1 MSNLSF
7 HQRFVS
13 IFVLMFFTTCLL
25 AGQPAEAQAD
35 TVKNKSPFPVKYRS
49 IADEKILLKTLTLA
63 PVYDNT
69 NGIYANPI
77 QKLLVDLL
85 QTDKSWGY
93 AEIIGHDENKFIE
106 SYDINPN
113 DVLDV
118 LNKTEAQGLL
128 TAFITKGPR
137 GINVKLKLF
146 THDEG
151 FILSEESL
159 EDLNTFEISK
169 LREQVAQMYQNLK
182 NKLPYRGYV
191 LSRRGLD
198 VTVSIGK
205 VNGIKVGQELT
216 LAQIIKL
223 NRHPKLKILV
233 GVEKEIIAKV
243 VVTKADDYLSFGKIT
258 FEKETGVVDV
268 GTKVLPTEF
277 VAYPRPILNKEGT
290 VVGDATVGSKDN
302 SIEPLPKDKDYIAK
316 NAPVVYD
323 EEQESTATEEY
334 RTELFDRHN
343 SLGLVTAQG
352 SIAQFKET
360 NNLQSGTNPSASQGF
375 APGIFVGAQI
385 YVIKN
390 TFVEANWQSHNFS
403 VTNSLTGSLPFS
415 LSYNYTKTSFALG
428 YDYMFEEEENADGIQ
443 FTGTLG
449 FTNFSTDVDNSSP
462 PAFTSTQTSAL
473 NLSARASMNVSEQMP
488 LKIGG
493 RFDLYLSPRFSENP
507 VNSGSASVN
516 LTSFGFFGIY
526 KLNDKYNLR
535 GDLTLTNI
543 NSRFS
548 GTGTRPNPAGSG
560 SQSIMTQQFGIEYL
574 F

>member
-1 MSNLSF
+1 MSNLLFHKRSF
-7 HQRFVS
+7 GLLQILVLITFLVVS
-13 IFVLMFFTTCLL
+13 QTTL
-25 AGQPAEAQAD
+25 AQSD

-49 IADEKILLKTLTLA
+49 IADEKILLKTVTLA

-85 QTDKSWGY
+85 QSDKSWGF
-93 AEIIGHDENKFIE
+93 AEIKGHDENKFIE

-118 LNKTEAQGLL
+118 LTKTQAQGLL

-159 EDLNTFEISK
+159 EDLNTFEIAK
-169 LREQVAQMYQNLK
+169 LREQVTLMYQNLK

-198 VTVSIGK
+198 VTVSVGK

-243 VVTKADDYLSFGKIT
+243 IVTKADDYLSFAKIT

-290 VVGDATVGSKDN
+290 VVGDATYGSKDN
-302 SIEPLPKDKDYIAK
+302 SLEPLPKQSNDVAK

-323 EEQESTATEEY
+323 EEQPAATEEY
-334 RTELFDRHN
+334 RSELFDRHN
-343 SLGLVTAQG
+343 SLGSVVAQG

-360 NNLQSGTNPSASQGF
+360 NNLQSGVNPSATQGF
-375 APGIFVGAQI
+375 APGVFLGAQI
-385 YVIKN
+385 YIIKN

-403 VTNSLTGSLPFS
+403 VSNGLSGSVPFS

-428 YDYMFEEEENADGIQ
+428 YDYLFEDEDNADGIQ

-449 FTNFSTDVDNSSP
+449 FTNFSTDVDNSTP
-462 PAFTSTQTSAL
+462 TAFTSTKTSSL
-473 NLSARASMNVSEQMP
+473 NLSARASMNISEELP

-493 RFDLYLSPRFSENP
+493 RFDLYLSPRFSESP

-535 GDLTLTNI
+535 GDLSLTSI

-548 GTGTRPNPAGSG
+548 GTGTRTNPAGSG
-560 SQSIMTQQFGIEYL
+560 NQEIMTQQFGIEYL

>member
-1 MSNLSF
+1 MSNLFF
-7 HQRFVS
+7 HQRFLSV
-13 IFVLMFFTTCLL
+13 IVCLFFTACLL
-25 AGQPAEAQAD
+25 SGQMAKAQAD

-49 IADEKILLKTLTLA
+49 IADEKILLKTITLA

-85 QTDKSWGY
+85 QSDKSWGY
-93 AEIIGHDENKFIE
+93 AEIKGHDENKFIE

-118 LNKTEAQGLL
+118 LTKTEAQGLL

-137 GINVKLKLF
+137 GINVRLKLF

-151 FILSEESL
+151 FILAEESL
-159 EDLNTFEISK
+159 EDLSTFEIAR
-169 LREQVAQMYQNLK
+169 LREKVSLMYQNLK

-205 VNGIKVGQELT
+205 VHGVKVGQELT

-243 VVTKADDYLSFGKIT
+243 VVTKADDYLSFAKIT

-290 VVGDATVGSKDN
+290 VVGDATFGSKN
-302 SIEPLPKDKDYIAK
+302 NTLEPPPKDNDYIAK

-323 EEQESTATEEY
+323 EQQPSETEEY
-334 RTELFDRHN
+334 RSELFDRHN
-343 SLGLVTAQG
+343 SLGLIIAQG
-352 SIAQFKET
+352 SIAQFKEV
-360 NNLQSGTNPSASQGF
+360 NNLQSGVNPSASQGF
-375 APGIFVGAQI
+375 APGVFVGAQI

-390 TFVEANWQSHNFS
+390 TFVEANWLSHIFS
-403 VTNSLTGSLPFS
+403 VSNGLSGSLPFS

-428 YDYMFEEEENADGIQ
+428 YDYMFEDEENADGIQ

-462 PAFTSTQTSAL
+462 PAFTSTKTSAL
-473 NLSARASMNVSEQMP
+473 NLSARASMNVSTEMP

-543 NSRFS
+543 NTRFS

-560 SQSIMTQQFGIEYL
+560 SQEIMTQQFGLEYL

>member
-1 MSNLSF
+1 MSNLLF
-7 HQRFVS
+7 HQRLIS
-13 IFVLMFFTTCLL
+13 IFVPLFFATSLFTSHL
-25 AGQPAEAQAD
+25 AKAQVD
-35 TVKNKSPFPVKYRS
+35 TVKNKSPFPVKYSS
-49 IADEKILLKTLTLA
+49 IADEKILLKTITLA

-69 NGIYANPI
+69 NGIYSKPI

-85 QTDKSWGY
+85 QSDKSWGF
-93 AEIIGHDENKFIE
+93 AEIKGHDENKFIE
-106 SYDINPN
+106 NYDINQN

-118 LNKTEAQGLL
+118 LNKTEAQGLI

-151 FILSEESL
+151 FILFEESL
-159 EDLNTFEISK
+159 EDLNAFEISR
-169 LREQVAQMYQNLK
+169 LREQVILMYQNLK

-198 VTVSIGK
+198 VTVSLGK
-205 VNGIKVGQELT
+205 INGVKVGQELT

-243 VVTKADDYLSFGKIT
+243 VVTKADDYLSFAKIT

-277 VAYPRPILNKEGT
+277 VTYPRPVLNKEGT
-290 VVGDATVGSKDN
+290 VVGDAIFGGKNNTLEPISKEPDN
-302 SIEPLPKDKDYIAK
+302 IAK
-316 NAPVVYD
+316 NPTAVYD
-323 EEQESTATEEY
+323 EEQEPTATEEY

-343 SLGLVTAQG
+343 SLGVLTAQG

-360 NNLQSGTNPSASQGF
+360 NNLQSGVNPTASQGF

-390 TFVEANWQSHNFS
+390 TFVEANWQTHNFS
-403 VTNSLTGSLPFS
+403 VSNSLSGSVPFS

-428 YDYMFEEEENADGIQ
+428 YDLMFEEEENIDGIQ
-443 FTGTLG
+443 FTGTVG

-462 PAFTSTQTSAL
+462 PAFTSTKTSGL
-473 NLSARASMNVSEQMP
+473 NLSARALMNVSNEMP

-493 RFDLYLSPRFSENP
+493 RFDLYLSPSFSENP

-526 KLNDKYNLR
+526 QLNDKYNLR

-543 NSRFS
+543 NTRFS
-548 GTGTRPNPAGSG
+548 GTGNRPNPAGSG
-560 SQSIMTQQFGIEYL
+560 SQEIMTQQFGLEYL

>member
-7 HQRFVS
+7 HKHSTS
-13 IFVLMFFTTCLL
+13 IYITLFFTAFLL
-25 AGQPAEAQAD
+25 ISKTAIAQTD

-85 QTDKSWGY
+85 QSDKSWGY
-93 AEIIGHDENKFIE
+93 AEIKGHDENKFIE
-106 SYDINPN
+106 SYDLNPN
-113 DVLDV
+113 DVIDV
-118 LNKTEAQGLL
+118 LTKTEAQGLL

-151 FILSEESL
+151 YILSEESL

-169 LREQVAQMYQNLK
+169 LREQVSLMYQNLK

-205 VNGIKVGQELT
+205 VNGVKVGQELT

-243 VVTKADDYLSFGKIT
+243 LVTKADDYLSFAKIT

-290 VVGDATVGSKDN
+290 VVGDATFGSKSN
-302 SIEPLPKDKDYIAK
+302 SLEPAPKDKDDVAK

-323 EEQESTATEEY
+323 EEQSPTATEEY

-343 SLGLVTAQG
+343 SLGVLTAQG

-360 NNLQSGTNPSASQGF
+360 NNLQSGVNPSATQGF

-390 TFVEANWQSHNFS
+390 TFVEANWQTHNFS
-403 VTNSLTGSLPFS
+403 VNNGLSGSLPFS

-428 YDYMFEEEENADGIQ
+428 YDYLFEDEENTDGIQ

-462 PAFTSTQTSAL
+462 TAFTSTKTSSL
-473 NLSARASMNVSEQMP
+473 NFSARASMNVSEEMP

-493 RFDLYLSPRFSENP
+493 RFDLYLSPRFSETP
-507 VNSGSASVN
+507 VDSGSASVN
-516 LTSFGFFGIY
+516 LTSFGFFGTY

-535 GDLTLTNI
+535 GDFTLTSI
-543 NSRFS
+543 NTRFS
-548 GTGTRPNPAGSG
+548 GTGSRTNPAGSG
-560 SQSIMTQQFGIEYL
+560 NQEIMTQQFGIEYL